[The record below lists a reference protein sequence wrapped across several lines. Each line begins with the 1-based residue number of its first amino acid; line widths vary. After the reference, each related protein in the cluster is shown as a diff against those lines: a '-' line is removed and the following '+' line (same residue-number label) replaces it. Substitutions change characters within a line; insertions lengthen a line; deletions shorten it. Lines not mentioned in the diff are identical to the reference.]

1 MGRIIRAKQQITN
14 WKAQG
19 ETWGKRWAD
28 PKWGGFPGLLEALC
42 CSDLRVWTWFLP
54 KACQRWGMLRQKSC
68 RTDWES
74 YFKGEPERSLQSQ
87 KLLLPAPNLRW
98 VCQRCPEPGSCS
110 VPAWSRISFF
120 LPASVPQ
127 ASWSV
132 FCLNGKCT
140 MTNCLNNLWYK
151 ETCWSKVQRSNLFPR
166 K

>member
-1 MGRIIRAKQQITN
+1 MGRIIRAKQQMTN

-42 CSDLRVWTWFLP
+42 CSDLGVWTWFLP

-98 VCQRCPEPGSCS
+98 VCQRCPEPGSYS

-127 ASWSV
+127 ASWTV
-132 FCLNGKCT
+132 FLSEWEMHNDKLFKQFMVQG
-140 MTNCLNNLWYK
+140 NLL
-151 ETCWSKVQRSNLFPR
+151 E
-166 K
+166 